1 LNQNGS
7 QKQLSAFDKLEKAF
21 LLQTEIKKADIDIV
35 YGVDIKGED
44 PSMEN
49 MLNIVKDV
57 DFKYNILQDIS
68 DIENPLIEGKFSVI
82 YQDAEALGVDF
93 FMDGEMMIFSL
104 PAFYSKPMY
113 MTYEGY
119 TDYMNSMMSMYGGE
133 GAVTFNMKEMIKDA
147 YDFQEK
153 FYSLEG
159 IEGAENFDK
168 EKYRALVETGL
179 EGILAETEGFEVTV
193 NENGTSKTVKC
204 DGLSLNFNET
214 QLIDFMIPLLE
225 EAKSDEAFKAVIIA
239 KAEQYMAFVM
249 SLYGDTYAEINEA
262 IEDMKNNYE
271 SGIANLLEELKL
283 QKDRSDKEMFVT
295 VNKIGIDSK
304 GQIIYWNM
312 TLDLDIALI
321 ESLQTNDYSYSAPS
335 NLSSMSITMESIM
348 NSYDKDLEMTDYSNI
363 DEEGLDLIKIMEDPN
378 SQEAQSVIMQI
389 TGAAMQQLGT
399 NPLFQAIFQEMG
411 AF

>member
-1 LNQNGS
+1 
-7 QKQLSAFDKLEKAF
+7 
-21 LLQTEIKKADIDIV
+21 
-35 YGVDIKGED
+35 
-44 PSMEN
+44 
-49 MLNIVKDV
+49 
-57 DFKYNILQDIS
+57 
-68 DIENPLIEGKFSVI
+68 
-82 YQDAEALGVDF
+82 
-93 FMDGEMMIFSL
+93 
-104 PAFYSKPMY
+104 
-113 MTYEGY
+113 
-119 TDYMNSMMSMYGGE
+119 
-133 GAVTFNMKEMIKDA
+133 MKEMIKDA

-249 SLYGDTYAEINEA
+249 SLYGDTFEASGIENPYAEINEA